1 MSQERTKALKVD
13 PPESDHAKFKK
24 LCVDFDTNMK
34 ARLLALIRF
43 DIANWQKGIDV
54 LVEPHDK
61 TSEAWSDENKTI

>member
-13 PPESDHAKFKK
+13 PPESDHASFKK

-54 LVEPHDK
+54 LAEVHDK
-61 TSEAWSDENKTI
+61 TSEPYSKD